1 MVILHLNSFHKL
13 IKDIFIMS
21 LILLAIQLISRI
33 FKVEF
38 ILLLKILKI
47 LFLIYVFLDLAIF
60 KYELKYN
67 EYNDSPNLAEFPIIT
82 IFLVLSIG
90 YLCKLILQIVYQTFE
105 AYVIPLFEVISS
117 LDAVIIVAILTGFLT
132 MITQLVA
139 KYLDGRNIRKQYL
152 SEKRVYSYSKM
163 VDMVYK
169 MQNKK
174 YKQEEMIK
182 DLTEFSKEI
191 TLWGS
196 KSLVSK
202 WSKFR
207 LNAINKPG
215 DYQNIYILED
225 VLNQLRKDMGV
236 GRSKKKE
243 LLAFFINDI
252 ENLK

>member
-1 MVILHLNSFHKL
+1 MAILQLNSFRKL
-13 IKDIFIMS
+13 IKDIFIMVF
-21 LILLAIQLISRI
+21 ILLAIQLITRI
-33 FKVEF
+33 FKVELIF
-38 ILLLKILKI
+38 LLKILKI
-47 LFLIYVFLDLAIF
+47 FFLIYGFLDLAIL

-67 EYNDSPNLAEFPIIT
+67 EYNDSPNLTESPIIT
-82 IFLVLSIG
+82 IFIVLLIG
-90 YLCKLILQIVYQTFE
+90 YLCKLVIQVVYQTFE

-132 MITQLVA
+132 MVTQLVA
-139 KYLDGRNIRKQYL
+139 KYLDGKNIRKQYL

-169 MQNKK
+169 MQNKE
-174 YKQEEMIK
+174 YKQEDMIK

-196 KSLVSK
+196 KALVTK

-207 LNAINKPG
+207 ISAINKPR

>member
-1 MVILHLNSFHKL
+1 MVF
-13 IKDIFIMS
+13 
-21 LILLAIQLISRI
+21 ILLAIQLITRI
-33 FKVEF
+33 FKVELIF
-38 ILLLKILKI
+38 LLKILKI
-47 LFLIYVFLDLAIF
+47 FFLIYGFLDLAIL

-67 EYNDSPNLAEFPIIT
+67 EYNDSPNLTEFPIIT
-82 IFLVLSIG
+82 IFIVLLIG
-90 YLCKLILQIVYQTFE
+90 YLCKLVIQVVYQTFE

-132 MITQLVA
+132 MVTQLVA
-139 KYLDGRNIRKQYL
+139 KYLDGKNIRKQYL

-169 MQNKK
+169 MQNKE

-196 KSLVSK
+196 KALVTK

-207 LNAINKPG
+207 ISAIN
-215 DYQNIYILED
+215 
-225 VLNQLRKDMGV
+225 
-236 GRSKKKE
+236 
-243 LLAFFINDI
+243 
-252 ENLK
+252 

>member
-1 MVILHLNSFHKL
+1 M
-13 IKDIFIMS
+13 
-21 LILLAIQLISRI
+21 
-33 FKVEF
+33 
-38 ILLLKILKI
+38 
-47 LFLIYVFLDLAIF
+47 
-60 KYELKYN
+60 
-67 EYNDSPNLAEFPIIT
+67 
-82 IFLVLSIG
+82 
-90 YLCKLILQIVYQTFE
+90 
-105 AYVIPLFEVISS
+105 ISS

>member
-1 MVILHLNSFHKL
+1 MAILQLNSFRKL
-13 IKDIFIMS
+13 IKDIFIMVF
-21 LILLAIQLISRI
+21 ILLAIQLITRI
-33 FKVEF
+33 FKVELIF
-38 ILLLKILKI
+38 LLKILKI
-47 LFLIYVFLDLAIF
+47 FFLIYGFLDLAIL

-67 EYNDSPNLAEFPIIT
+67 DSPNLTESPIIT
-82 IFLVLSIG
+82 IFIVLLIG
-90 YLCKLILQIVYQTFE
+90 YICKLVIQVVYQTFE

-132 MITQLVA
+132 MVTQLVA
-139 KYLDGRNIRKQYL
+139 KYLDGKNIRKQYL

-169 MQNKK
+169 MQNKE

-196 KSLVSK
+196 KALVTK

-207 LNAINKPG
+207 ISAINKPR
-215 DYQNIYILED
+215 DYQNIYI
-225 VLNQLRKDMGV
+225 R
-236 GRSKKKE
+236 RC
-243 LLAFFINDI
+243 I
-252 ENLK
+252 EPT

>member
-1 MVILHLNSFHKL
+1 MAILQLNSFHKL
-13 IKDIFIMS
+13 IKDIFIMAF
-21 LILLAIQLISRI
+21 ILLAIQLISRI
-33 FKVEF
+33 FKVELIF
-38 ILLLKILKI
+38 LLKILKI
-47 LFLIYVFLDLAIF
+47 LFLIYGFLDLAIF

-132 MITQLVA
+132 MFTQLVA
-139 KYLDGRNIRKQYL
+139 KYLDGRNIRKQ
-152 SEKRVYSYSKM
+152 YSYSKM

-174 YKQEEMIK
+174 YKQDEMIK

-236 GRSKKKE
+236 GRSKKRNY
-243 LLAFFINDI
+243 LLSSLMI
-252 ENLK
+252 LKI

>member
-1 MVILHLNSFHKL
+1 
-13 IKDIFIMS
+13 
-21 LILLAIQLISRI
+21 
-33 FKVEF
+33 
-38 ILLLKILKI
+38 
-47 LFLIYVFLDLAIF
+47 
-60 KYELKYN
+60 
-67 EYNDSPNLAEFPIIT
+67 
-82 IFLVLSIG
+82 
-90 YLCKLILQIVYQTFE
+90 
-105 AYVIPLFEVISS
+105 
-117 LDAVIIVAILTGFLT
+117 
-132 MITQLVA
+132 
-139 KYLDGRNIRKQYL
+139 
-152 SEKRVYSYSKM
+152 M